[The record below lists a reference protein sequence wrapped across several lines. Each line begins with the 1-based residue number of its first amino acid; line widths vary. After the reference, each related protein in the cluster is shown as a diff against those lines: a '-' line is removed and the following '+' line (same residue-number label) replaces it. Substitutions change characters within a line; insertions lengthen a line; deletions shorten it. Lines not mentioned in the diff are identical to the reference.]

1 MQLVGNLHSVTGY
14 WSQFGTKWRLK
25 SWCFQ
30 WSAASYD
37 QTHLSVRARTD
48 DHCAC
53 ELFVNVP
60 VAFFFASRR
69 SIIVV
74 VYTPF
79 LRPCW
84 RNKPFTSFQRLVY
97 PSSYLFL
104 AWCYF
109 VIKSQNV
116 CDNGCKERRRCS
128 CPNCAPQQW
137 VWRCGSSSAHTNTR
151 EAVSI
156 KCVKVSMF
164 SAGSLAHNVSLES
177 TLKIISDSSMISRSK
192 FS

>member
-30 WSAASYD
+30 WSAASHD
-37 QTHLSVRARTD
+37 QTHLSVRAD
-48 DHCAC
+48 VNCAC
-53 ELFVNVP
+53 ELFVDVP
-60 VAFFFASRR
+60 VACFFASRR
-69 SIIVV
+69 AGIVV

-84 RNKPFTSFQRLVY
+84 RNTPFTSFKRLVY

-116 CDNGCKERRRCS
+116 CDNGCKERRRLS
-128 CPNCAPQQW
+128 KLRTTTMGLTLRFVECAYQHSRGCFHQ
-137 VWRCGSSSAHTNTR
+137 VR
-151 EAVSI
+151 ESQYVFGRIVS
-156 KCVKVSMF
+156 
-164 SAGSLAHNVSLES
+164 
-177 TLKIISDSSMISRSK
+177 T
-192 FS
+192 